1 MEEMQTDE
9 KLLELPICCGYLHL
23 YETGTLV
30 YKLPAIPLKLIES
43 FRSITV
49 EAGDLNPR

>member
-9 KLLELPICCGYLHL
+9 KLLELPICCGHLHL
-23 YETGTLV
+23 YET
-30 YKLPAIPLKLIES
+30 LPAIPLKLIES
-43 FRSITV
+43 FRFITV